1 MVYKNN
7 RLFIRYPILGLLR
20 FYLFFVCFN
29 LSSSLFVCCRRLCLF
44 ICRRLLAVVAFYLV
58 GYKRN
63 VMGVLRVMIIVRS
76 YFCCNKLLGVVAE
89 AVYVLWYVDLS
100 LVGFLTGVLF
110 Q

>member
-1 MVYKNN
+1 MPYHYTNVK
-7 RLFIRYPILGLLR
+7 PS
-20 FYLFFVCFN
+20 YLS
-29 LSSSLFVCCRRLCLF
+29 LSLFVCLSSPLF
-44 ICRRLLAVVAFYLV
+44 VYLSSSLAVVAFYLV